1 MASYKKIGNTGIK
14 YSRENP
20 LGQGTY
26 GSFYLGIYN
35 DQQVAVKR
43 LELKQSEKEEREV
56 NLQQN
61 LDHENVL
68 KIRKVEKDDDF
79 RYD

>member
-1 MASYKKIGNTGIK
+1 MASYKEIGNTGIK
-14 YSRENP
+14 YTKENL

-26 GSFYLGIYN
+26 GTVYLGIYN

-43 LELKQSEKEEREV
+43 IELKQSEKEEREV

-68 KIRKVEKDDDF
+68 KIRKVEKDDNF
-79 RYD
+79 R

>member
-1 MASYKKIGNTGIK
+1 MASYKEIGNTGIK
-14 YSRENP
+14 YTRENL

-26 GSFYLGIYN
+26 GSVYLGIYN

-43 LELKQSEKEEREV
+43 IELKQSKKEEREV
-56 NLQQN
+56 YLQKI

-68 KIRKVEKDDDF
+68 KIRKVKEDDDF

>member
-1 MASYKKIGNTGIK
+1 MASYKEIGNTGIK
-14 YSRENP
+14 YTKEKL

-26 GSFYLGIYN
+26 GTVYLGIYN

-43 LELKQSEKEEREV
+43 IELKQSEKEEREV

-68 KIRKVEKDDDF
+68 KIRKVEKDDNF
-79 RYD
+79 R